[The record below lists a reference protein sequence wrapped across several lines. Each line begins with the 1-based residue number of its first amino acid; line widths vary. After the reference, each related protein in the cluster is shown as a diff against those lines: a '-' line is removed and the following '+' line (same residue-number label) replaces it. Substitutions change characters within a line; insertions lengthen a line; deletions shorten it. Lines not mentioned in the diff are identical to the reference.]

1 MSQRMKRGKEAVWF
15 AAVAGALVALPG
27 GVTAPQAAGAAPP
40 AATAAA
46 ANPTGATGDAAVL
59 AEEIAVLRAVKS
71 LKPTPD
77 QLAALTTAVTQAQ
90 ERLAQQTQVDLQAL
104 AALRDPAARARQQLL
119 PEGVNL
125 NDPQLGPALM
135 VDQQVMNARRTAEQN
150 QTRLRDELSAAL
162 RQQLATLLAPAQA
175 ASMVAQGRAML
186 VAERAEQ
193 DRQRQQRLQQWQQTA
208 AARGAAPGGPGAGG
222 AGTRSR
228 VGGGRWGRGGPGG
241 PGGRGPQGMMDRL
254 RSMDSDQYQRMSRGI
269 ASRLGDEGT
278 PAYQNALAMMDQI
291 RSMPEAQFQQQ
302 RAGLAQQFGAGM
314 AGAQSA
320 ASAAGTISADHAADT
335 WIQRYLLS
343 PQAPLALKDLSAAA
357 SDSKGPQ

>member
-1 MSQRMKRGKEAVWF
+1 MSQRMKRGKEAVWL
-15 AAVAGALVALPG
+15 AAVVGALVALPS
-27 GVTAPQAAGAAPP
+27 GVTAQQAAGAAPP

-46 ANPTGATGDAAVL
+46 ANPPGATGDAAAL
-59 AEEIAVLRAVKS
+59 AEEIAVLRAVKP

-77 QLAALTTAVTQAQ
+77 QLVALTPAVTQAQ
-90 ERLAQQTQVDLQAL
+90 ERLARQTQADLQAL

-125 NDPQLGPALM
+125 NDPQLGPALL
-135 VDQQVMNARRTAEQN
+135 VDQQVASARRTAEQN

-162 RQQLATLLAPAQA
+162 RQQLATLLTPAQA
-175 ASMVAQGRAML
+175 ASMVAQGRAIL
-186 VAERAEQ
+186 VAERAAQ
-193 DRQRQQRLQQWQQTA
+193 DQQRQRQQA

-222 AGTRSR
+222 PN
-228 VGGGRWGRGGPGG
+228 GGGRWGRGGPGD

-254 RSMDSDQYQRMSRGI
+254 RSMDTDQYQQMSRGI
-269 ASRLGDEGT
+269 ASRFGDEGT
-278 PAYQNALAMMDQI
+278 PAYQNALATMAQI